1 MNIYVSNLNF
11 RTRGESLQTLFGEY
25 GEVSSANIITDRETG
40 RSRGFG
46 FVEMPDESA
55 ARNAINAL
63 NGFELDERAIN
74 VNEARPK
81 TERATGVKLWLQSGR
96 RLRAQPVL
104 IRIGRKERGRSVERP
119 SPLFDKAVLFPVG
132 DGGGGFRRNA
142 RWPSGRV
149 DGRRSADRNFC
160 RGVSFCRCRMPAKF
174 LAGLSCRNRK
184 LCLPFAPDNTGTRS
198 SQCLV
203 SYRTHFRRPSTYG
216 AVISGVIIRKI
227 FPIFIIIF
235 PSY

>member
-81 TERATGVKLWLQSGR
+81 TERSDRGGLRLQSGR

-104 IRIGRKERGRSVERP
+104 IRIGRKERGGALNAPPRSSIRPCFFRWGMGAEVSGGTLDGRPVGWTGVGARTETSAGAYRSVV
-119 SPLFDKAVLFPVG
+119 AG
-132 DGGGGFRRNA
+132 CRRN
-142 RWPSGRV
+142 
-149 DGRRSADRNFC
+149 
-160 RGVSFCRCRMPAKF
+160 F

-184 LCLPFAPDNTGTRS
+184 LCLPLPLITPEPDQAN
-198 SQCLV
+198 V
-203 SYRTHFRRPSTYG
+203 
-216 AVISGVIIRKI
+216 
-227 FPIFIIIF
+227 
-235 PSY
+235 

>member
-81 TERATGVKLWLQSGR
+81 TERSDRGGYGSNQGGSYGRSSIRPCFFRRGMGAEVSGGTLDGRPVGWTGVGARTETSAG
-96 RLRAQPVL
+96 AY
-104 IRIGRKERGRSVERP
+104 RSVV
-119 SPLFDKAVLFPVG
+119 AG
-132 DGGGGFRRNA
+132 CRRN
-142 RWPSGRV
+142 
-149 DGRRSADRNFC
+149 
-160 RGVSFCRCRMPAKF
+160 F

-184 LCLPFAPDNTGTRS
+184 LCLPLPLITPEPDQAN
-198 SQCLV
+198 V
-203 SYRTHFRRPSTYG
+203 
-216 AVISGVIIRKI
+216 
-227 FPIFIIIF
+227 
-235 PSY
+235 